1 MICIL
6 MVEITTQKILMIKA
20 KAVNNGCLFLCLVS
34 KNLQNVTLHITQQLT
49 QNLTLIALYLI
60 SYSIIYIIIIQY
72 IISLYSRGIY
82 LIIIVIYNI
91 YKGRIYFKIYY

>member
-1 MICIL
+1 MKQKHEKI
-6 MVEITTQKILMIKA
+6 MVFTKENDLLLHWPVPEIHE
-20 KAVNNGCLFLCLVS
+20 
-34 KNLQNVTLHITQQLT
+34 NVTLHIT

-72 IISLYSRGIY
+72 IISIYSRGIY

-91 YKGRIYFKIYY
+91 YKGRIYF